1 MKKITSKTIIIK
13 KLYLFFDIVRPE
25 ILRWKENNMAK
36 KTYEKMP
43 HAKMLLVALRSVGY
57 TNETAIADIVDNSIS
72 GSATEIEL
80 YFDWDNRRIVIA
92 DNGFGMDYQQLMDAM
107 EIGSADP
114 NEMRPSED
122 LGRFGLGMKT
132 AAFSMAKNLLVISKK
147 NSVISNAE
155 WNLDTVAA
163 EDKWEIVEYDKAEIS
178 EILESI
184 NTYTQY
190 NKWKQGSLEKNQH
203 IIWLV

>member
-1 MKKITSKTIIIK
+1 
-13 KLYLFFDIVRPE
+13 
-25 ILRWKENNMAK
+25 MAK

-190 NKWKQGSLEKNQH
+190 NKWKQGRIGL
-203 IIWLV
+203 